1 MPEVNERDVEELR
14 NKVREAEVKKVEEE
28 KKLKVRI
35 RQLEGEMKE
44 SQSNIDKLNL
54 QLKEK
59 DQECRL
65 NALKIK
71 ELKRAV
77 VNTKRT
83 RLSPDPLMPN

>member
-1 MPEVNERDVEELR
+1 M
-14 NKVREAEVKKVEEE
+14 
-28 KKLKVRI
+28 
-35 RQLEGEMKE
+35 
-44 SQSNIDKLNL
+44 

-77 VNTKRT
+77 RTTAVKLAPIEPNQRNSSGRRTKQQDKGSDD
-83 RLSPDPLMPN
+83 LASLENDNSNNDI